1 MRTAGKTG
9 IAGQLTTV
17 TNTTENVMLA
27 SQCPGYNPRAVVT
40 TCAALEWSVCLGF
53 VGRQYP
59 VEPKEQNARRIANV
73 IRDCAV

>member
-1 MRTAGKTG
+1 
-9 IAGQLTTV
+9 
-17 TNTTENVMLA
+17 MLA
-27 SQCPGYNPRAVVT
+27 SQYQGYNPRAVVT